1 MLCQVAERKPVP
13 LMIHIAGLEIISGKT
28 KPGRVTSMCHQNKQ
42 GTVNLV
48 PAPKK
53 CAVMVIIFF
62 FFRKPEIR
70 GSTFVQIY
78 FFHVPLDAG
87 KIMLQD
93 G

>member
-1 MLCQVAERKPVP
+1 
-13 LMIHIAGLEIISGKT
+13 
-28 KPGRVTSMCHQNKQ
+28 MCHQNKQ

-62 FFRKPEIR
+62 FFFANPKSEVAHLYKSI
-70 GSTFVQIY
+70 

>member
-1 MLCQVAERKPVP
+1 MQQNIQMLCQVAERKPVP

-62 FFRKPEIR
+62 FFANPKSEVAHLYKSI
-70 GSTFVQIY
+70 
-78 FFHVPLDAG
+78 FFMFLW
-87 KIMLQD
+87 MLVK
-93 G
+93 